1 MIEVSYEEDLARIES
16 IVAELERD
24 DVELDRA
31 LALFE
36 EGVER
41 LRSATRA
48 LERAEGQVRLLV
60 ERSDGSFELADT
72 NG

>member
-1 MIEVSYEEDLARIES
+1 MSFETDLARLDA

-31 LALFE
+31 LALFQ

-41 LRSATRA
+41 LRVAQLA
-48 LERAEGQVRLLV
+48 LVQTEAQVNQLV
-60 ERSDGSFELADT
+60 ERADGGFTLSPLRD
-72 NG
+72 

>member
-1 MIEVSYEEDLARIES
+1 MSYETDVARVEA
-16 IVAELERD
+16 IVAELEHD

-41 LRSATRA
+41 LRAAAAS

-60 ERSDGSFELADT
+60 ERADGTLAHDDFRA
-72 NG
+72 

>member
-1 MIEVSYEEDLARIES
+1 MSYEEDLARIEA

-24 DVELDRA
+24 DLELDRA

-41 LRSATRA
+41 LRSASATLA
-48 LERAEGQVRLLV
+48 KAEGQVKLLV
-60 ERSDGSFELADT
+60 EGIEGGFQLADL
-72 NG
+72 GG

>member
-1 MIEVSYEEDLARIES
+1 MSFEADLARLDA

-31 LALFE
+31 LALFQ

-41 LRSATRA
+41 LRVAQLTLVQTEA
-48 LERAEGQVRLLV
+48 QVKQLMERA
-60 ERSDGSFELADT
+60 DGGFTLSPLRD
-72 NG
+72 

>member
-1 MIEVSYEEDLARIES
+1 VSYEEDLARIES

-24 DVELDRA
+24 DVALDRA

-41 LRSATRA
+41 LRSAAQA

-60 ERSDGSFELADT
+60 ERDDGSFELADT
-72 NG
+72 DR

>member
-1 MIEVSYEEDLARIES
+1 MSFEKDLARLDD

-31 LALFE
+31 LALFQ

-41 LRSATRA
+41 LRVAQLTLVQTEA
-48 LERAEGQVRLLV
+48 QVKQLV
-60 ERSDGSFELADT
+60 ERADGSFTLSSLRD
-72 NG
+72 